1 MAAMAAMAI
10 SEAMEARAVMG
21 LMAVVA
27 PGAAMEA
34 RAGMV
39 PRAASQKFA
48 CYPDTPSLGGHFLIA
63 G

>member
-1 MAAMAAMAI
+1 MAI

-34 RAGMV
+34 RAAMAISV
-39 PRAASQKFA
+39 EMEARAGSSG
-48 CYPDTPSLGGHFLIA
+48 T
-63 G
+63 

>member
-1 MAAMAAMAI
+1 MAAMAI

-34 RAGMV
+34 RAG
-39 PRAASQKFA
+39 SSG
-48 CYPDTPSLGGHFLIA
+48 T
-63 G
+63 